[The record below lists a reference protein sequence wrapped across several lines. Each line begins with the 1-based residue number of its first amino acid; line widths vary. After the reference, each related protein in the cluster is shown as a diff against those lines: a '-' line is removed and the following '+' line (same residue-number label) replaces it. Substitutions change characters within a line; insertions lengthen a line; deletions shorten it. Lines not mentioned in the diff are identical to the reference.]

1 MKIRP
6 KNYIPYAATGVKFS
20 SENAKGTNWRQ

>member
-6 KNYIPYAATGVKFS
+6 KNSILYAATGVKFS
-20 SENAKGTNWRQ
+20 PANAGGKNWY

>member
-6 KNYIPYAATGVKFS
+6 KNYIIKAATGVKFS
-20 SENAKGTNWRQ
+20 SANAGGANWR

>member
-6 KNYIPYAATGVKFS
+6 RNNILYAATGVKFS
-20 SENAKGTNWRQ
+20 SANAGGANWRQ

>member
-6 KNYIPYAATGVKFS
+6 RNFITYAATGVKFS
-20 SENAKGTNWRQ
+20 SANAGGANWRQ